1 MDQTKWVEERR
12 KILEEHQE
20 TRATW
25 QRLRDKL
32 NEEEKKCQD
41 KQLYSSYLTLLRSPS
56 GDLVEGYQAMVD
68 MFMHHLTIGTST
80 DMFDPYELGPG
91 SLAQVLCAAAGV
103 PQACF
108 SNFCEVTPTSSTH
121 RVQRMGQGEEVKMRR
136 LEGELVSLVIV
147 MGTAWRTG
155 RVYVGNGGCPAPT
168 MAYRALLRMDGI
180 WPISRIHLISLLERY
195 IIAGSWLPQW
205 ALPHLSRHH
214 RSLPGWMSAE
224 DQEEFCQAV
233 SRLAHLLD
241 TLPSSYSP
249 VEILATLTDLLL
261 HLGDIPGVVKT
272 ARQIWIRI
280 LNRIQSKELTT
291 TLWGQLMEGIMFNSA
306 DEFVDRLLTSY
317 MSGKKSRQ
325 LLERVLDCA
334 EVAEGLMN
342 RVPGVAFTLVDK
354 REKRLLRILIRRQK
368 ERMVG
373 LKDGEGNNLLGRA
386 AGGRGRTE
394 GVVEMLVEEGWNL
407 DRVNKNGETARDRA
421 VKVGHHG
428 ILRVLTPEDQH

>member
-1 MDQTKWVEERR
+1 
-12 KILEEHQE
+12 
-20 TRATW
+20 
-25 QRLRDKL
+25 
-32 NEEEKKCQD
+32 
-41 KQLYSSYLTLLRSPS
+41 
-56 GDLVEGYQAMVD
+56 
-68 MFMHHLTIGTST
+68 
-80 DMFDPYELGPG
+80 
-91 SLAQVLCAAAGV
+91 
-103 PQACF
+103 
-108 SNFCEVTPTSSTH
+108 
-121 RVQRMGQGEEVKMRR
+121 
-136 LEGELVSLVIV
+136 
-147 MGTAWRTG
+147 
-155 RVYVGNGGCPAPT
+155 
-168 MAYRALLRMDGI
+168 
-180 WPISRIHLISLLERY
+180 
-195 IIAGSWLPQW
+195 
-205 ALPHLSRHH
+205 
-214 RSLPGWMSAE
+214 
-224 DQEEFCQAV
+224 
-233 SRLAHLLD
+233 
-241 TLPSSYSP
+241 
-249 VEILATLTDLLL
+249 
-261 HLGDIPGVVKT
+261 
-272 ARQIWIRI
+272 
-280 LNRIQSKELTT
+280 
-291 TLWGQLMEGIMFNSA
+291 MEGIMFNSA